1 MSEILL
7 ECRRVEKFFQKDG
20 ARIEVLRDINFAIQT
35 QESVAILGRSG
46 VGKSTLLHV
55 MGTLEPPSLGKVFY
69 HGEDV
74 STYSPEKLASFRNRE
89 LGFVFQ
95 FHYLLQEFTALENVL
110 MPALIAGERKDKFL
124 DKAALLLHEVGLSH
138 RLSHR
143 PGELSGGEQ
152 QRVALAR
159 AMIMS
164 PKVLLADEPTG
175 NLDSANASMVRDLL
189 LEMNRS
195 KGVTLVLVT
204 HDEKVAQSFSRQ
216 IEMRDGKIASTASD
230 SGASATISS

>member
-1 MSEILL
+1 MNDDVLL
-7 ECRRVEKFFQKDG
+7 ECRNVEKSFHKDG
-20 ARIEVLRDINFAIQT
+20 AQIDVLRDINFTIHRG
-35 QESVAILGRSG
+35 EGVAIIGRSG

-55 MGTLEPPSLGKVFY
+55 MGTLEPPSKGKVLY
-69 HGEDV
+69 HNEDV
-74 STYSPEKLASFRNRE
+74 STYNPEKLSAFRNRD

-110 MPALIAGERKDKFL
+110 MPALIAGERKEKFL
-124 DKAALLLHEVGLSH
+124 DRAGILLNDVGLAH
-138 RLSHR
+138 RLNHR
-143 PGELSGGEQ
+143 PAELSGGEQ

-159 AMIMS
+159 AMIMN

-175 NLDSANASMVRDLL
+175 NLDSTNAGMVRDLL

-195 KGVTLVLVT
+195 RGVTVVLVT

-216 IEMRDGKIASTASD
+216 IEMRDGKIQ
-230 SGASATISS
+230 